1 MIVKLAVSKA
11 VRDMIDYGY
20 TVIKAK
26 TNFDTPPS
34 KEAYQII
41 KDMSKFDN
49 FFFSFRVNELGC
61 LDSMDCNLMYC
72 DDGAVLTLD
81 VPDDKTFSSGYYNFS
96 DLIYQLD
103 CAGED
108 EKDEDYIKYLST
120 ECLKGSISDEEQRK
134 LTCGLVQVLFEEI
147 HLDWIKSIEYN

>member
-1 MIVKLAVSKA
+1 MGYLYCHKL
-11 VRDMIDYGY
+11 GNH
-20 TVIKAK
+20 
-26 TNFDTPPS
+26 NFDTPPS

-108 EKDEDYIKYLST
+108 EKDDDYIKYLST

>member
-11 VRDMIDYGY
+11 VRDMIDSGCK
-20 TVIKAK
+20 VIKAK

-61 LDSMDCNLMYC
+61 LDSMERNIMITSCHQIFL
-72 DDGAVLTLD
+72 
-81 VPDDKTFSSGYYNFS
+81 
-96 DLIYQLD
+96 
-103 CAGED
+103 
-108 EKDEDYIKYLST
+108 
-120 ECLKGSISDEEQRK
+120 
-134 LTCGLVQVLFEEI
+134 
-147 HLDWIKSIEYN
+147 